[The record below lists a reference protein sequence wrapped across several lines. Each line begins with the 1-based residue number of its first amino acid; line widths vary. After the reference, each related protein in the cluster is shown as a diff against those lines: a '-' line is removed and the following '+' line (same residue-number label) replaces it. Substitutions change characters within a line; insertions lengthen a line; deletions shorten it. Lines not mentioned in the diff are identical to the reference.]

1 MQTIVCRSI
10 KNICLNFSTIMQNK
24 KELEKAF
31 GEVLRKLRVEQN
43 LSQDKLAELSHLDRT
58 YISLLERGL
67 RTPTISTLFSI
78 SNALNSSPS
87 RIIKLVEKKINEN
100 N

>member
-1 MQTIVCRSI
+1 
-10 KNICLNFSTIMQNK
+10 MQNK
-24 KELEKAF
+24 KKLEQAF

-78 SNALNSSPS
+78 SYALDNSPS
-87 RIIKLVEKKINEN
+87 RIIKLVEKRINEN

>member
-1 MQTIVCRSI
+1 
-10 KNICLNFSTIMQNK
+10 MQNK
-24 KELEKAF
+24 KKLEQAF

-78 SNALNSSPS
+78 SNALDNSPS
-87 RIIKLVEKKINEN
+87 RIIKLVEKRINEN

>member
-1 MQTIVCRSI
+1 MQTIVRRSI
-10 KNICLNFSTIMQNK
+10 KKFCLNFSSIMQNK

-31 GEVLRKLRVEQN
+31 GEVLRQLRVEQN
-43 LSQDKLAELSHLDRT
+43 FSQEKLAELSHLDRT

-78 SNALNSSPS
+78 SNALNNSPA
-87 RIIKLVEKKINEN
+87 RIIKLVEKNINEN
-100 N
+100 K